1 VLGKSGDNLRNGR
14 RLKAMWESLA
24 SERFDP
30 SALWKRVGG
39 DMQLLSELVQI
50 FVAEYPELL
59 LQIDAAVRDGNA
71 DGLRKASHKLKG
83 SLLQFSAPMASHAAA
98 DLENLAAGNS
108 LKNATS
114 SVERVK
120 MEIASLVRL
129 LKAMVSSGEARA
141 NKAGEM

>member
-1 VLGKSGDNLRNGR
+1 
-14 RLKAMWESLA
+14 
-24 SERFDP
+24 
-30 SALWKRVGG
+30 
-39 DMQLLSELVQI
+39 MQLLSELVQI

-59 LQIDAAVRDGNA
+59 LQIDAAVRDGDA

-98 DLENLAAGNS
+98 DLENLGAGNS
-108 LKNATS
+108 LENATS

-120 MEIASLVRL
+120 MEIDSLVRL